1 MCSVTI
7 CEFKVNP
14 VYSYLIPPKPVTI
27 SNVGFIYSM
36 FICIS
41 IDCFIMLSIH
51 PYHSLI
57 HPTNPLPSPP
67 DHYHG
72 LFVFVLVCCLVCH
85 YSFLFPFFF
94 SFFICFPPCFLFFLA
109 IASLTASVHTSSG
122 PVPTQTQFPW
132 QQIHPELQVTNH
144 TSACCHL

>member
-1 MCSVTI
+1 
-7 CEFKVNP
+7 
-14 VYSYLIPPKPVTI
+14 
-27 SNVGFIYSM
+27 M

-41 IDCFIMLSIH
+41 IDCFIMLKYPSKSFPHSPHQPPH
-51 PYHSLI
+51 PH
-57 HPTNPLPSPP
+57 
-67 DHYHG
+67 HYHG
-72 LFVFVLVCCLVCH
+72 LSVFVLVCCLVCH

-94 SFFICFPPCFLFFLA
+94 PFFICSPPCFFFFLA

-144 TSACCHL
+144 TSACCHLYRPSYRGFKVLVRESLDTLEYLSNRC